1 MTQKLS
7 KIAIIGAGLAGAT
20 LAQRLTQAGVE
31 VSVYE
36 KSRGTGGRLSSCR
49 LPGSTADLG
58 APFLKAKSNDFSQW
72 LSQQDCLQTWHPQT
86 IDFQLQPSVADALYV
101 GESRLS
107 SLTRQLLK
115 DVTLYSST
123 RVGYIW
129 PEQQGALT
137 QVRLRDEKGESLGVF
152 DAVIVTAPAQQAAAL
167 LEAIPRFAKKAA
179 SIQPQASWVNIIET
193 KASTKTPDL
202 IMGKHPIFYRC
213 VKESSKPGRQAE
225 QGTDTWALEAC
236 TEWSEEHVNTVPEVV
251 ATKLN
256 NAFKQLIS
264 DAEVVATYRT
274 HRWLYSRHNRP
285 ENEVLWDQ
293 SAHIG
298 ACGDWLS
305 SGGFEGA
312 WQSANKLADI
322 LLSEVKASQ
331 N

>member
-7 KIAIIGAGLAGAT
+7 KIAIIGAGVAGAT

-49 LPGSTADLG
+49 LPSSTADLG

-72 LSQQDCLQTWHPQT
+72 LTQQSCLQSWQPQT
-86 IDFQLQPSVADALYV
+86 TDFELQPSITDALYV

-115 DVTLYSST
+115 GATLFSST

-129 PEQQGALT
+129 PEQQGDLT
-137 QVRLRDEKGESLGVF
+137 QVRLRDEQGESLGVF
-152 DAVIVTAPAQQAAAL
+152 DAVIVTAPAQQAATL
-167 LEAIPRFAKKAA
+167 LEAIPRFAKKAE

-193 KASTKTPDL
+193 KGSSNTPDL
-202 IMGKHPIFYRC
+202 IMSTHPIFYRC

-225 QGTDTWALEAC
+225 QSNDIWALEAC
-236 TEWSEEHVNTVPEVV
+236 TDWSEEHVNTAPEVV

-256 NAFKQLIS
+256 DAFEQLIP
-264 DAEVVATYRT
+264 DTEILATYRT

-285 ENEVLWDQ
+285 ENEVLWDH

-322 LLSEVKASQ
+322 LLSEVKAS
-331 N
+331 